1 MRDFLDGILAFINAE
16 SLTDDEFDLL
26 PEGTVQTYNEY
37 VYKYLRSILQA
48 RESVSAQLAKLK
60 AFFVA
65 KGVSVVEAT
74 ATKDP
79 VSQIFLGARLD

>member
-1 MRDFLDGILAFINAE
+1 MRDFLDAILAFINAE

-26 PEGTVQTYNEY
+26 PESTVQGYNEY

-48 RESVSAQLAKLK
+48 RESVSLQLARLK

-74 ATKDP
+74 LVKDP
-79 VSQIFLGARLD
+79 VSQILVGAVLE

>member
-1 MRDFLDGILAFINAE
+1 MRDFLDAILAFINAE

-26 PEGTVQTYNEY
+26 PEGTVQSYNEY

-48 RESVSAQLAKLK
+48 RESVSLQLAKLK

-74 ATKDP
+74 ATKTP
-79 VSQIFLGARLD
+79 MSQILVGSALE